1 MRYSYS
7 NISTFAQCP
16 YRWKLQYIDKM
27 KTIPDTSPD
36 NALWCGL
43 ALHKGIEEWSVED
56 GLDEYKSHY
65 NIITD
70 ENINWMIQLE
80 YQLSKVLNLLPKGGE
95 HEIEIQLPNFV
106 GYVDYVCG
114 DTMYDFKFSNN
125 IDNYLHSPQLSIYRY
140 YLSLFRPD
148 IKINHTKFMFV
159 PKISIRQKKNESLF
173 EFRQR
178 LQEHLEVSE
187 IKFVEVNYDEN
198 SISQFQTA
206 CQQLETVKDFPKNET
221 RLCRYCDFRQYCQSN
236 GEINWNIL

>member
-43 ALHKGIEEWSVED
+43 ALHKGIEEWSVEA

-125 IDNYLHSPQLSIYRY
+125 MDNYLHSPQLSLYKH
-140 YLSLFRPD
+140 YLSIFRPD
-148 IKINHTKFMFV
+148 IYIEHTKFMFV
-159 PKISIRQKKNESLF
+159 PKINIRRKKDESIF
-173 EFRQR
+173 EFRKR
-178 LQEHLEVSE
+178 LQEHLEASE
-187 IKFVEVNYDEN
+187 IKFVEVPYSED
-198 SISQFQTA
+198 SVTQFESV
-206 CQQLETVKDFPKNET
+206 CQMLDHVESFPKNET
-221 RLCRYCDFRQYCQSN
+221 KLCNWCNFKQYCQSD
-236 GEINWNIL
+236 EKEDWMIL